1 MVSLSLLSRRGLNSL
16 GAAACAAMMGFAL
29 YAQYILELEPCPLC
43 IFQRVAVIA
52 MGVVFLLAALHDPGR
67 TGARIYGLLV
77 AVPAAAGVGVA
88 ARHVWLQGLPPDQ
101 VPECGPGLDYMLDV
115 FPVMEALDM
124 IFSGSGECAEVSWR
138 MLGLSM
144 PTWVIIGCA
153 GLGIAG
159 LLGNW
164 LLERRSRRI

>member
-1 MVSLSLLSRRGLNSL
+1 MDSLSLLSRRGLNSL

-43 IFQRVAVIA
+43 VFQRVAVIA

-77 AVPAAAGVGVA
+77 AIPAAAGVGVA

-124 IFSGSGECAEVSWR
+124 IFSGSGECAEVSWQ

-164 LLERRSRRI
+164 LLERRSRRA